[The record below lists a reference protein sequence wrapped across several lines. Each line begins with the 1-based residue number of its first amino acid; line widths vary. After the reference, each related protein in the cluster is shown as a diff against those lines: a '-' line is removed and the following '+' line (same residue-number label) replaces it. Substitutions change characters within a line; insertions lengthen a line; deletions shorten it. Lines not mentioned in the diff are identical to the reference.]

1 MTAPRD
7 ARPAIPTARSA
18 GPAVPRGR
26 LVLLAAGGL
35 ALLGGLTGALVL
47 LGVPMPAGAVPLAA
61 DHGGLMALG
70 FLGTVIALERA
81 VALGRRWG
89 FASPILAA
97 LGAVLLLVGRPAE
110 AALLLAGAAACLLA
124 VYGALARLD
133 RSLQLG
139 VQAAGAG
146 AWLVA
151 AALLAFAIPVAAVTP
166 WLAAFLVMTVAG
178 ERLDLARLGLL
189 DMLVRRRFIAAT
201 LLFVAGVTASLAAP
215 DLGVR
220 VAGLGL
226 LAMAT
231 WLVRHDLA
239 RRTVRIPGAT
249 RYIALCLLTGYAWL
263 VVDGATWALTG
274 LAPGAAYDA
283 RLHALFLGFVISMV
297 FGHAPVIVPAVLR
310 VPLPYRP
317 RFYAQLVLLH
327 VGLVIRVFGGDL
339 LGIRDAFVA
348 GGILGV
354 VELLVFVGSSAAAS
368 IGEIRR
374 RRSIQTAR
382 AAMVGGSARG

>member
-1 MTAPRD
+1 VIAPPGPGFAVGG
-7 ARPAIPTARSA
+7 ARP
-18 GPAVPRGR
+18 GPAIPRGR
-26 LVLLAAGGL
+26 LVLLATGGL

-47 LGVPMPAGAVPLAA
+47 LGLPMPSGVVPLAA
-61 DHGGLMALG
+61 DHGELMALG

-81 VALGRRWG
+81 VAVGSRWG
-89 FASPILAA
+89 FASPALAA
-97 LGAVLLLVGRPAE
+97 LGAMLLLAGRPHE
-110 AALLLAGAAACLLA
+110 AAVLLAGAAACLLA
-124 VYGALARLD
+124 VYAAFARTD
-133 RSLQLG
+133 RSLQMG

-146 AWLVA
+146 AWLA
-151 AALLAFAIPVAAVTP
+151 AAGLLAFGVPVATVTP

-178 ERLDLARLGLL
+178 ERLDLARLGSL
-189 DMLVRRRFIAAT
+189 DLLVRRRFVAAT

-215 DLGVR
+215 DIGVR

-226 LAMAT
+226 LAMAM

-239 RRTVRIPGAT
+239 RRTVRIPGVT
-249 RYIALCLLTGYAWL
+249 RYIALCLLAGYAWL
-263 VVDGATWALTG
+263 AVDGIAWAATG

-327 VGLVIRVFGGDL
+327 VGLAIRVFGGDL
-339 LGIRDAFVA
+339 LGVHDAFVL

-354 VELLVFVGSSAAAS
+354 VALLVFVGSSAAAS
-368 IGEIRR
+368 IGEIQR
-374 RRSIQTAR
+374 RRSIQAAR
-382 AAMVGGSARG
+382 ARLGGGSATG